1 MQTIRVNSSL
11 GSYDV
16 YCASGAISQTPK
28 LLTELGDSSGTFVL
42 SSPRV
47 WRYWGRAI
55 AAKNPGRA
63 ARHPILFN
71 DSETAKRLETV
82 EGITRELVRAGA
94 DRHATVVA
102 VGGGVV
108 GDVAGFAAA
117 TYLRGV
123 KVVHIPTTL
132 VAQVD
137 SSVGGKTGVNLP
149 EGKNLV
155 GAFYPPKMVIVDPE
169 MLRTLPHR
177 EFRSGVYEV
186 IKYGAIAD
194 AELFKFL
201 EANVRA
207 VLRRDPEALAFI
219 ISRSIAIK
227 ARVVSKDEREGGLR
241 QILNFGHTLG
251 HGLEAATNF
260 SYFLHGEA
268 IAWGMI
274 TAALMGLAMER
285 IPLIDAFRIVRLTA
299 SVGPLPIVP
308 AIPPATLKRI
318 LLGDKK
324 ARAGRVLW
332 VMPSRIGKTEWG
344 IEVPWP
350 LVMRVFDSLPE
361 IMAEARNAPEVEN
374 AAREVKP
381 ARRRKRRR

>member
-1 MQTIRVNSSL
+1 METIRVYSSA

-16 YCASGAISQTPK
+16 YCASGALSRAAKLISG
-28 LLTELGDSSGTFVL
+28 LGESTGTFVL

-55 AAKNPGRA
+55 AAKIPGPGSR
-63 ARHPILFN
+63 RPVLFD

-82 EGITRELVRAGA
+82 EGITRALVRAGA
-94 DRHATVVA
+94 DRHATLVA

-108 GDVAGFAAA
+108 GDVAGFTAAS
-117 TYLRGV
+117 YLRGV
-123 KVVHIPTTL
+123 RIVHIPTTL

-155 GAFYPPKMVIVDPE
+155 GAFYPPKMVIVDPA
-169 MLRTLPHR
+169 MLGTLPHR

-194 AELFKFL
+194 PQLFNYL
-201 EANVRA
+201 ETHMRE

-219 ISRSIAIK
+219 IARSIAIK
-227 ARVVSKDEREGGLR
+227 ARVVNKDERESGLR

-251 HGLEAATNF
+251 HGFEAATN
-260 SYFLHGEA
+260 YERFLHGEA
-268 IAWGMI
+268 VGWGMI
-274 TAALMGLAMER
+274 AASMMALSMSRMALM
-285 IPLIDAFRIVRLTA
+285 DAFRIVRLTA
-299 SVGPLPIVP
+299 SVGPLPHLR

-324 ARAGRVLW
+324 ARGGRVLW

-350 LVMRVFDSLPE
+350 LVMKVVRSLPE
-361 IMAEARNAPEVEN
+361 IMAEARSTPKVAN
-374 AAREVKP
+374 AAQP
-381 ARRRKRRR
+381 IMRKRRR